1 MKIALAKRPLRS
13 LAVILCLLVSL
24 SCHAE
29 STAED
34 AKLEES
40 QFEDSDFEDPD
51 FEDTELEDTE
61 LEDTELDD
69 SDLTT
74 TEGFYYEDAF
84 SDQEYTDTRPFFSLE
99 ALLGGSTLEKIKF
112 ENGDVDSIR
121 AGSGVYIAFGVAHL
135 MFEKRLDVG
144 IKAGYLFDL
153 VTAKAD
159 TGSQSVLSFTR
170 KPIDIFSHYWAGRHC
185 FGGGV
190 SAHLDPIFTSRKTT
204 DSAKYHNAYGAYAEY
219 LFHFTGTGSAL
230 GVKYLN
236 INYKNKKT
244 HKISDGSAWGIT
256 FSQLF

>member
-13 LAVILCLLVSL
+13 LAVVLCLLPSL
-24 SCHAE
+24 YCHAKTVSEE
-29 STAED
+29 SGLQESD
-34 AKLEES
+34 FQERELEES
-40 QFEDSDFEDPD
+40 Y
-51 FEDTELEDTE
+51 LEEND
-61 LEDTELDD
+61 LESE
-69 SDLTT
+69 
-74 TEGFYYEDAF
+74 EGFYYEDAF
-84 SDQEYTDTRPFFSLE
+84 SDREYTDTRPFFRLE

-170 KPIDIFSHYWAGRHC
+170 KPVDIFSHYWAGRHC

-190 SAHLDPIFTSRKTT
+190 TAHLDPIFTSRETT
-204 DSAKYHNAYGAYAEY
+204 DNAKYHNAYGAYAEY

-230 GVKYLN
+230 GIKYLS

-244 HKISDGSAWGIT
+244 DKISDGSAWGIT